1 MKMIDMKMSKKEMND
16 DVMPTTLGKPK
27 GPQYP
32 YELKICVEDDQ
43 IKSLGLDDMNVGDK
57 VTLVCD
63 CEIVEMSKRDD
74 EYGKKRTCRLQI
86 QKIGNE
92 GEDDS
97 MTFMAGR

>member
-1 MKMIDMKMSKKEMND
+1 MKMIDMKMSKKEMNKD
-16 DVMPTTLGKPK
+16 EMIPAVGGKSK
-27 GPQYP
+27 TQYP
-32 YELKICVEDDQ
+32 YELKICVEDDH

-57 VTLVCD
+57 VSLVCD

-74 EYGKKRTCRLQI
+74 EYGKKKTCRLQI

-92 GEDDS
+92 SEDDN

>member
-1 MKMIDMKMSKKEMND
+1 MIDMRMSKKDMKD
-16 DVMPTTLGKPK
+16 DTMPATV
-27 GPQYP
+27 GPPEGPRYP
-32 YELKICVEDDQ
+32 YDLKICVEDDN
-43 IKSLGLDDMNVGDK
+43 IKALSLDDMNVGDK

-92 GEDDS
+92 GEDDG
-97 MTFMAGR
+97 MTFMAGK